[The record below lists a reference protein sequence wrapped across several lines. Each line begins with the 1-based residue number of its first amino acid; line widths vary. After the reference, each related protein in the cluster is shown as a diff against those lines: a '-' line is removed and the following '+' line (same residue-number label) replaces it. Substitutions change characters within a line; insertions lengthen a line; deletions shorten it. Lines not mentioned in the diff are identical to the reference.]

1 MILQVLL
8 LLASALQILTY
19 AAFMN
24 FMLEPRF
31 APRLNFWLTAGGYL
45 LAAVVSRLLEA
56 HTLAKLLSA
65 NGLALLLVFVFFRS
79 SVWHKLFALLYTWVT
94 VFALDMGAMILCVQ
108 WLHLSEYEILTNPA
122 VRLGVT
128 YFNYVATLALWLIPI
143 MRKLHRTTPLQ
154 RQTVKRFVFYPLGHL
169 LLIVGFYWLV
179 EQYPSPRLAAYF
191 ALACLYCIVV
201 NIFLL
206 KTMTDT
212 AKKAELERKLQVMEY
227 EKDRQMMEYD
237 VLQEKERAVARLAH
251 DYKNQLAVGLTLL
264 EQKDYDRLADQ
275 LRDLSDSLTTTETVH
290 FCANPVVNAVL
301 ANKAALCRRENITLE
316 ASLDVPEA
324 TGLSD
329 GELCSVFANLLD
341 NAIKAVRPLPPDR
354 RRILVKARGALG
366 RRADDAIVEQV
377 HPARRALGAGL
388 RLMEPEIKAW
398 GGLLFGLGRAV
409 RRTGGAQHL
418 QPVAERRQNRLE
430 ILPCCFFAAGQ
441 VDDQAAAAD
450 ARDPAREA
458 AARRDLAALAPHQL
472 RQTRRGALDQFRRG
486 LRRDV
491 ARGKAG
497 AARGQDELHAQL
509 VRSMA
514 DHGLDLF
521 FLIGDKRPLHDLTF
535 ILRQKRAEHRP
546 ARVHPFAA
554 RALVAD
560 GDDCCG
566 ISH

>member
-31 APRLNFWLTAGGYL
+31 APRLNFWL
-45 LAAVVSRLLEA
+45 
-56 HTLAKLLSA
+56 
-65 NGLALLLVFVFFRS
+65 
-79 SVWHKLFALLYTWVT
+79 T

-301 ANKAALCRRENITLE
+301 ANKAALCRR
-316 ASLDVPEA
+316 
-324 TGLSD
+324 
-329 GELCSVFANLLD
+329 
-341 NAIKAVRPLPPDR
+341 
-354 RRILVKARGALG
+354 
-366 RRADDAIVEQV
+366 
-377 HPARRALGAGL
+377 
-388 RLMEPEIKAW
+388 
-398 GGLLFGLGRAV
+398 
-409 RRTGGAQHL
+409 TGGASSSRPGRTAGACSSKPKTPTTPPATARARAWARVSSGTSPKPTTATSSPCPRERSSFACSRCNWYRINLNTPIKTNPHKNPSGPPMSCDAGGPESFYGKEFSFGAGFGSSW
-418 QPVAERRQNRLE
+418 PVPGPGENRSPRGPGS
-430 ILPCCFFAAGQ
+430 LPAA
-441 VDDQAAAAD
+441 
-450 ARDPAREA
+450 PAG
-458 AARRDLAALAPHQL
+458 
-472 RQTRRGALDQFRRG
+472 GALTGPR
-486 LRRDV
+486 
-491 ARGKAG
+491 
-497 AARGQDELHAQL
+497 
-509 VRSMA
+509 
-514 DHGLDLF
+514 
-521 FLIGDKRPLHDLTF
+521 
-535 ILRQKRAEHRP
+535 
-546 ARVHPFAA
+546 
-554 RALVAD
+554 
-560 GDDCCG
+560 
-566 ISH
+566 

>member
-1 MILQVLL
+1 MILQVFL

-19 AAFMN
+19 AAFMS

-227 EKDRQMMEYD
+227 EKDRQLMEYD

-301 ANKAALCRRENITLE
+301 ANKAALCRR
-316 ASLDVPEA
+316 
-324 TGLSD
+324 
-329 GELCSVFANLLD
+329 
-341 NAIKAVRPLPPDR
+341 
-354 RRILVKARGALG
+354 
-366 RRADDAIVEQV
+366 
-377 HPARRALGAGL
+377 
-388 RLMEPEIKAW
+388 
-398 GGLLFGLGRAV
+398 
-409 RRTGGAQHL
+409 TGGAS
-418 QPVAERRQNRLE
+418 PSRPGRTAGACSSKPKTPMTPPSTAKARAWARASSATSPKPTTATSSPCPRERSSFACSLCNWYRINLNTPIKTNPHKNPSGPPMSCDAGGPESFYGKEFNFGTGFGSSSPGPGPGENRSPRGPGS
-430 ILPCCFFAAGQ
+430 LPAA
-441 VDDQAAAAD
+441 
-450 ARDPAREA
+450 PAG
-458 AARRDLAALAPHQL
+458 
-472 RQTRRGALDQFRRG
+472 GALTGPR
-486 LRRDV
+486 
-491 ARGKAG
+491 
-497 AARGQDELHAQL
+497 
-509 VRSMA
+509 
-514 DHGLDLF
+514 
-521 FLIGDKRPLHDLTF
+521 
-535 ILRQKRAEHRP
+535 
-546 ARVHPFAA
+546 
-554 RALVAD
+554 
-560 GDDCCG
+560 
-566 ISH
+566 

>member
-1 MILQVLL
+1 MILQVFL

-237 VLQEKERAVARLAH
+237 VLQEKKERAVARLAH

-301 ANKAALCRRENITLE
+301 ANKAAPC
-316 ASLDVPEA
+316 
-324 TGLSD
+324 
-329 GELCSVFANLLD
+329 
-341 NAIKAVRPLPPDR
+341 
-354 RRILVKARGALG
+354 
-366 RRADDAIVEQV
+366 
-377 HPARRALGAGL
+377 
-388 RLMEPEIKAW
+388 
-398 GGLLFGLGRAV
+398 
-409 RRTGGAQHL
+409 RRTGGASSSRPGRTAGACSSKPKTPTTPPSTAKARAWDRASSGTSPKPTTATSSPCPRGRSSFACFRCNWYRSKRNIPIKPNPHKNPSGPPMSCDAGGPESFYGKEFSFGTGFGSSW
-418 QPVAERRQNRLE
+418 PVPGPGENRSPRGPGS
-430 ILPCCFFAAGQ
+430 LPAA
-441 VDDQAAAAD
+441 
-450 ARDPAREA
+450 PAG
-458 AARRDLAALAPHQL
+458 
-472 RQTRRGALDQFRRG
+472 GALTGPR
-486 LRRDV
+486 
-491 ARGKAG
+491 
-497 AARGQDELHAQL
+497 
-509 VRSMA
+509 
-514 DHGLDLF
+514 
-521 FLIGDKRPLHDLTF
+521 
-535 ILRQKRAEHRP
+535 
-546 ARVHPFAA
+546 
-554 RALVAD
+554 
-560 GDDCCG
+560 
-566 ISH
+566 

>member
-1 MILQVLL
+1 MILQVFL

-19 AAFMN
+19 AAFMS

-169 LLIVGFYWLV
+169 LFIVGFYWLV

-275 LRDLSDSLTTTETVH
+275 LRALSDSLTTTETVH

-354 RRILVKARGALG
+354 RRI
-366 RRADDAIVEQV
+366 
-377 HPARRALGAGL
+377 
-388 RLMEPEIKAW
+388 
-398 GGLLFGLGRAV
+398 
-409 RRTGGAQHL
+409 
-418 QPVAERRQNRLE
+418 
-430 ILPCCFFAAGQ
+430 
-441 VDDQAAAAD
+441 
-450 ARDPAREA
+450 
-458 AARRDLAALAPHQL
+458 
-472 RQTRRGALDQFRRG
+472 
-486 LRRDV
+486 
-491 ARGKAG
+491 
-497 AARGQDELHAQL
+497 
-509 VRSMA
+509 
-514 DHGLDLF
+514 
-521 FLIGDKRPLHDLTF
+521 
-535 ILRQKRAEHRP
+535 
-546 ARVHPFAA
+546 
-554 RALVAD
+554 
-560 GDDCCG
+560 
-566 ISH
+566 

>member
-1 MILQVLL
+1 MILQVFL

-179 EQYPSPRLAAYF
+179 EQYPSPQLAAYF

-212 AKKAELERKLQVMEY
+212 AKKAELERKVQVMEY

-329 GELCSVFANLLD
+329 GEARGFG
-341 NAIKAVRPLPPDR
+341 AVQRFRQPPGQRHQSRPPPAAGPAAHLHQGRAGRRELAYQNRKPLRPCPLPQRQGPGPGHRPGHRQSPR
-354 RRILVKARGALG
+354 RR
-366 RRADDAIVEQV
+366 
-377 HPARRALGAGL
+377 
-388 RLMEPEIKAW
+388 
-398 GGLLFGLGRAV
+398 
-409 RRTGGAQHL
+409 
-418 QPVAERRQNRLE
+418 
-430 ILPCCFFAAGQ
+430 LP
-441 VDDQAAAAD
+441 
-450 ARDPAREA
+450 
-458 AARRDLAALAPHQL
+458 
-472 RQTRRGALDQFRRG
+472 
-486 LRRDV
+486 
-491 ARGKAG
+491 
-497 AARGQDELHAQL
+497 
-509 VRSMA
+509 
-514 DHGLDLF
+514 
-521 FLIGDKRPLHDLTF
+521 
-535 ILRQKRAEHRP
+535 RP
-546 ARVHPFAA
+546 ASGRKV
-554 RALVAD
+554 RLLALPATGTGANV
-560 GDDCCG
+560 
-566 ISH
+566 ISP

>member
-1 MILQVLL
+1 MILQVFL

-275 LRDLSDSLTTTETVH
+275 LR
-290 FCANPVVNAVL
+290 
-301 ANKAALCRRENITLE
+301 ALCRRENITLE

-341 NAIKAVRPLPPDR
+341 NAIKAVRPLPPDQ
-354 RRILVKARGALG
+354 RRIT
-366 RRADDAIVEQV
+366 
-377 HPARRALGAGL
+377 
-388 RLMEPEIKAW
+388 IKAGPD
-398 GGLLFGLGRAV
+398 GGSLLLKTENPYDPTQYRKGKGLGQGIV
-409 RRTGGAQHL
+409 RDIAKAHDGDFLA
-418 QPVAERRQNRLE
+418 
-430 ILPCCFFAAGQ
+430 LPQGETFVC
-441 VDDQAAAAD
+441 
-450 ARDPAREA
+450 
-458 AARRDLAALAPHQL
+458 LLSL
-472 RQTRRGALDQFRRG
+472 
-486 LRRDV
+486 
-491 ARGKAG
+491 
-497 AARGQDELHAQL
+497 QL
-509 VRSMA
+509 VQ
-514 DHGLDLF
+514 DQ
-521 FLIGDKRPLHDLTF
+521 T
-535 ILRQKRAEHRP
+535 
-546 ARVHPFAA
+546 
-554 RALVAD
+554 
-560 GDDCCG
+560 
-566 ISH
+566 

>member
-1 MILQVLL
+1 MILQVFL

-275 LRDLSDSLTTTETVH
+275 LRALSDSLTTTETVH

-301 ANKAALCRRENITLE
+301 ANKAAPC
-316 ASLDVPEA
+316 
-324 TGLSD
+324 
-329 GELCSVFANLLD
+329 
-341 NAIKAVRPLPPDR
+341 
-354 RRILVKARGALG
+354 
-366 RRADDAIVEQV
+366 
-377 HPARRALGAGL
+377 
-388 RLMEPEIKAW
+388 
-398 GGLLFGLGRAV
+398 
-409 RRTGGAQHL
+409 RRTGGASASRPGRTAGACSSKPKTPMTPPSTAKARAWARASSGTSPKPTTATSWRCPRGRSSFACSLCNWYRSKRNIPIKTNPHKNPSGPPL
-418 QPVAERRQNRLE
+418 SCDAGGPESFYGKEFSFGTGFGSSSPGPGPGENRSPRGPGS
-430 ILPCCFFAAGQ
+430 LPAA
-441 VDDQAAAAD
+441 
-450 ARDPAREA
+450 PAG
-458 AARRDLAALAPHQL
+458 
-472 RQTRRGALDQFRRG
+472 GALTGPR
-486 LRRDV
+486 
-491 ARGKAG
+491 
-497 AARGQDELHAQL
+497 
-509 VRSMA
+509 
-514 DHGLDLF
+514 
-521 FLIGDKRPLHDLTF
+521 
-535 ILRQKRAEHRP
+535 
-546 ARVHPFAA
+546 
-554 RALVAD
+554 
-560 GDDCCG
+560 
-566 ISH
+566 

>member
-8 LLASALQILTY
+8 LVASVLQIVAY

-31 APRLNFWLTAGGYL
+31 SRKCNFCLTVGGYL
-45 LAAVVSRLLEA
+45 LVAVVSRLLEA
-56 HTLAKLLSA
+56 YTVPKLLVA
-65 NGLALLLVFVFFRS
+65 NGLTLLLIFVLFRS

-94 VFALDMGAMILCVQ
+94 VFALDLGAMVLCVQ
-108 WLHLSEYEILTNPA
+108 WLHLSEQEILNNAA

-128 YFNYVATLALWLIPI
+128 YFNYVAILALWLIPV
-143 MRKLHRTTPLQ
+143 MRKLRRTTPLQ

-169 LLIVGFYWLV
+169 LLLVGFYLLV
-179 EQYPSPRLAAYF
+179 EQYPSPRLAIYF

-264 EQKDYDRLADQ
+264 AQQDYDRLADQ
-275 LRDLSDSLTTTETVH
+275 LRGLSDSLAPTQEVH
-290 FCANPVVNAVL
+290 FCANQIVNAVL

-354 RRILVKARGALG
+354 RRILVKAGPDGGSL
-366 RRADDAIVEQV
+366 
-377 HPARRALGAGL
+377 L
-388 RLMEPEIKAW
+388 IK
-398 GGLLFGLGRAV
+398 
-409 RRTGGAQHL
+409 TEN
-418 QPVAERRQNRLE
+418 PY
-430 ILPCCFFAAGQ
+430 
-441 VDDQAAAAD
+441 
-450 ARDPAREA
+450 DPARY
-458 AARRDLAALAPHQL
+458 RKGKGLGLGIVRDIAKAHDGDFLALPQGEKFVCL
-472 RQTRRGALDQFRRG
+472 LS
-486 LRRDV
+486 L
-491 ARGKAG
+491 
-497 AARGQDELHAQL
+497 QL
-509 VRSMA
+509 VQEQ
-514 DHGLDLF
+514 
-521 FLIGDKRPLHDLTF
+521 T
-535 ILRQKRAEHRP
+535 
-546 ARVHPFAA
+546 
-554 RALVAD
+554 
-560 GDDCCG
+560 
-566 ISH
+566 

>member
-1 MILQVLL
+1 MILQVFL

-122 VRLGVT
+122 VRLGMT

-275 LRDLSDSLTTTETVH
+275 LRALSDSLTTTETVH

-354 RRILVKARGALG
+354 RRIC
-366 RRADDAIVEQV
+366 
-377 HPARRALGAGL
+377 
-388 RLMEPEIKAW
+388 IKAGPD
-398 GGLLFGLGRAV
+398 GGSLLLKTENPYDPAQYRKGQGLGQGIV
-409 RRTGGAQHL
+409 RDIAKAHDGDFLA
-418 QPVAERRQNRLE
+418 
-430 ILPCCFFAAGQ
+430 LPQGETFVC
-441 VDDQAAAAD
+441 
-450 ARDPAREA
+450 
-458 AARRDLAALAPHQL
+458 LLSL
-472 RQTRRGALDQFRRG
+472 
-486 LRRDV
+486 
-491 ARGKAG
+491 
-497 AARGQDELHAQL
+497 QL
-509 VRSMA
+509 VQEQ
-514 DHGLDLF
+514 
-521 FLIGDKRPLHDLTF
+521 T
-535 ILRQKRAEHRP
+535 
-546 ARVHPFAA
+546 
-554 RALVAD
+554 
-560 GDDCCG
+560 
-566 ISH
+566 

>member
-1 MILQVLL
+1 MILQVFL

-354 RRILVKARGALG
+354 RRILVKAGPDGGSLLLKTENPYDPPSTAKARAWARASSGTSPKPTTATSSPCPREKSSFACSLCNWYRSKRNIPIKTNPHKNPSGPPMSCDAGGPESFYGKEFNFGTGFGSSWPVPGPGENRSPRGPGSLPAAPAGGAL
-366 RRADDAIVEQV
+366 
-377 HPARRALGAGL
+377 
-388 RLMEPEIKAW
+388 
-398 GGLLFGLGRAV
+398 
-409 RRTGGAQHL
+409 TG
-418 QPVAERRQNRLE
+418 PR
-430 ILPCCFFAAGQ
+430 
-441 VDDQAAAAD
+441 
-450 ARDPAREA
+450 
-458 AARRDLAALAPHQL
+458 
-472 RQTRRGALDQFRRG
+472 
-486 LRRDV
+486 
-491 ARGKAG
+491 
-497 AARGQDELHAQL
+497 
-509 VRSMA
+509 
-514 DHGLDLF
+514 
-521 FLIGDKRPLHDLTF
+521 
-535 ILRQKRAEHRP
+535 
-546 ARVHPFAA
+546 
-554 RALVAD
+554 
-560 GDDCCG
+560 
-566 ISH
+566 

>member
-1 MILQVLL
+1 MILQVFL

-290 FCANPVVNAVL
+290 FCATPWSTPSWPTRPPS
-301 ANKAALCRRENITLE
+301 AAGKTSPWKRLWTSPKPR
-316 ASLDVPEA
+316 ASP
-324 TGLSD
+324 TGSCAAFSPTSWTTPSKPSD
-329 GELCSVFANLLD
+329 PC
-341 NAIKAVRPLPPDR
+341 
-354 RRILVKARGALG
+354 
-366 RRADDAIVEQV
+366 
-377 HPARRALGAGL
+377 
-388 RLMEPEIKAW
+388 
-398 GGLLFGLGRAV
+398 
-409 RRTGGAQHL
+409 RRTGGASPSRPGRTAGACLSKPKTPTTPPSTAKARAWARASSGTSPKPTTATSSPCPRERSSFACSRCNWYRSKRNIPIKPNPHKNPSGPPMSCDAGGPESFCGKEFSFGAGFGSSW
-418 QPVAERRQNRLE
+418 PVPGPGENRSPRGPGS
-430 ILPCCFFAAGQ
+430 LPAA
-441 VDDQAAAAD
+441 
-450 ARDPAREA
+450 PAG
-458 AARRDLAALAPHQL
+458 
-472 RQTRRGALDQFRRG
+472 GALTGPR
-486 LRRDV
+486 
-491 ARGKAG
+491 
-497 AARGQDELHAQL
+497 
-509 VRSMA
+509 
-514 DHGLDLF
+514 
-521 FLIGDKRPLHDLTF
+521 
-535 ILRQKRAEHRP
+535 
-546 ARVHPFAA
+546 
-554 RALVAD
+554 
-560 GDDCCG
+560 
-566 ISH
+566 

>member
-1 MILQVLL
+1 MILQVFL

-251 DYKNQLAVGLTLL
+251 DYKNQLAVGLTRL
-264 EQKDYDRLADQ
+264 EQKDYDRLAD
-275 LRDLSDSLTTTETVH
+275 
-290 FCANPVVNAVL
+290 
-301 ANKAALCRRENITLE
+301 KAALCRRENITLE

-354 RRILVKARGALG
+354 RRICIQAGPDGGSLLLKTENPY
-366 RRADDAIVEQV
+366 D
-377 HPARRALGAGL
+377 PAQYRKG
-388 RLMEPEIKAW
+388 K
-398 GGLLFGLGRAV
+398 GLGQGIV
-409 RRTGGAQHL
+409 RDIAKAHDGDFLA
-418 QPVAERRQNRLE
+418 
-430 ILPCCFFAAGQ
+430 LPQGEKFVC
-441 VDDQAAAAD
+441 
-450 ARDPAREA
+450 
-458 AARRDLAALAPHQL
+458 LLSL
-472 RQTRRGALDQFRRG
+472 
-486 LRRDV
+486 
-491 ARGKAG
+491 
-497 AARGQDELHAQL
+497 QL
-509 VRSMA
+509 VQ
-514 DHGLDLF
+514 DQ
-521 FLIGDKRPLHDLTF
+521 P
-535 ILRQKRAEHRP
+535 
-546 ARVHPFAA
+546 
-554 RALVAD
+554 
-560 GDDCCG
+560 
-566 ISH
+566 

>member
-1 MILQVLL
+1 MILQVFL

-212 AKKAELERKLQVMEY
+212 AKKAELERKVQVMEY
-227 EKDRQMMEYD
+227 EKDHQVMEYD

-301 ANKAALCRRENITLE
+301 ANKAAPC
-316 ASLDVPEA
+316 
-324 TGLSD
+324 
-329 GELCSVFANLLD
+329 
-341 NAIKAVRPLPPDR
+341 
-354 RRILVKARGALG
+354 
-366 RRADDAIVEQV
+366 
-377 HPARRALGAGL
+377 
-388 RLMEPEIKAW
+388 
-398 GGLLFGLGRAV
+398 
-409 RRTGGAQHL
+409 RRTGGASSSR
-418 QPVAERRQNRLE
+418 PGRTAGACSSKPKTPMTPPSTAKARAWARASSGTSPKPTTATSSPCPRERSSFACSLCNWYRSKRN
-430 ILPCCFFAAGQ
+430 IPIKTPPGYPCLATR
-441 VDDQAAAAD
+441 V
-450 ARDPAREA
+450 
-458 AARRDLAALAPHQL
+458 ARRVFMGRSLTLELASGHHGPCLGQERIAHRVDQDHFPQL
-472 RQTRRGALDQFRRG
+472 RQEG
-486 LRRDV
+486 L
-491 ARGKAG
+491 
-497 AARGQDELHAQL
+497 
-509 VRSMA
+509 
-514 DHGLDLF
+514 
-521 FLIGDKRPLHDLTF
+521 
-535 ILRQKRAEHRP
+535 
-546 ARVHPFAA
+546 
-554 RALVAD
+554 
-560 GDDCCG
+560 
-566 ISH
+566 

>member
-1 MILQVLL
+1 MILQVFL

-128 YFNYVATLALWLIPI
+128 YFNYVAILALWLIPV
-143 MRKLHRTTPLQ
+143 MRKLRRTTPLQ

-237 VLQEKERAVARLAH
+237 VLQEKEWPWPAW
-251 DYKNQLAVGLTLL
+251 
-264 EQKDYDRLADQ
+264 
-275 LRDLSDSLTTTETVH
+275 LTTT
-290 FCANPVVNAVL
+290 
-301 ANKAALCRRENITLE
+301 
-316 ASLDVPEA
+316 
-324 TGLSD
+324 
-329 GELCSVFANLLD
+329 
-341 NAIKAVRPLPPDR
+341 
-354 RRILVKARGALG
+354 
-366 RRADDAIVEQV
+366 
-377 HPARRALGAGL
+377 
-388 RLMEPEIKAW
+388 
-398 GGLLFGLGRAV
+398 
-409 RRTGGAQHL
+409 RTSWPWA
-418 QPVAERRQNRLE
+418 
-430 ILPCCFFAAGQ
+430 
-441 VDDQAAAAD
+441 
-450 ARDPAREA
+450 
-458 AARRDLAALAPHQL
+458 
-472 RQTRRGALDQFRRG
+472 
-486 LRRDV
+486 
-491 ARGKAG
+491 
-497 AARGQDELHAQL
+497 
-509 VRSMA
+509 
-514 DHGLDLF
+514 
-521 FLIGDKRPLHDLTF
+521 
-535 ILRQKRAEHRP
+535 
-546 ARVHPFAA
+546 
-554 RALVAD
+554 
-560 GDDCCG
+560 
-566 ISH
+566 